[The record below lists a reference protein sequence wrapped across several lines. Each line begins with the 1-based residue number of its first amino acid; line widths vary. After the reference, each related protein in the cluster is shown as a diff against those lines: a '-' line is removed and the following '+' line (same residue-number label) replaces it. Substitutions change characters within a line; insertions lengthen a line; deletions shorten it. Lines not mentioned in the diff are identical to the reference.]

1 MRLFRRDNL
10 PQLFGGTA
18 FTIGTLRCAWHL
30 TTVAWWGL
38 GYIVWMAGQQ
48 SLDAAH
54 ALRAV
59 AVVALISVV
68 FPIYFTRGR
77 HLVWIVFFVVGGVL
91 LAVAEKI

>member
-1 MRLFRRDNL
+1 
-10 PQLFGGTA
+10 
-18 FTIGTLRCAWHL
+18 
-30 TTVAWWGL
+30 
-38 GYIVWMAGQQ
+38 MAGQQ